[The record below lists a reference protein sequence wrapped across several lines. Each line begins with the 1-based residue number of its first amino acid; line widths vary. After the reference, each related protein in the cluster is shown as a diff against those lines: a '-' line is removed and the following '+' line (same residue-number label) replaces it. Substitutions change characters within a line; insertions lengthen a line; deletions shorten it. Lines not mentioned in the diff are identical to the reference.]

1 MKVFAVLGMM
11 FLNIYFVME
20 ALVLIILIK
29 LVMGLYK

>member
-1 MKVFAVLGMM
+1 MKVFAALGMM
-11 FLNIYFVME
+11 FLNIYFVIE

>member
-1 MKVFAVLGMM
+1 MKVFAALGIM

>member
-1 MKVFAVLGMM
+1 MKVFAALGMM